1 MWNLGGLGVEFP
13 PPPRVKVCSGGCWRK
28 FPFLLF
34 LFLVWSDFPFF
45 FVGVGIR
52 KFEKCK
58 PNYRYDIWTEVRL
71 FDQRELK
78 ELEILMLSTVVLTPS
93 RLKIRN

>member
-1 MWNLGGLGVEFP
+1 FSFFGLVGFSV
-13 PPPRVKVCSGGCWRK
+13 
-28 FPFLLF
+28 
-34 LFLVWSDFPFF
+34 F